1 MAYAKL
7 SGALLVRKDVS
18 LPVQEMVSVPHA
30 APPPPPHPTPSRTAT
45 QADTLLAHHLKAL
58 KLPTFLSEYERLARQ
73 WAAAE
78 GLDRSAY
85 LLRLVEAELLERER
99 RLTERRIKQARFPA
113 TKTLDDFDF
122 SAVPSLDKNLVQ
134 TLAQCEY
141 VTRHENVIAIGED
154 GTGKTHIALGLGVA
168 ACQKGLSVGFITAAS
183 LMNELLE
190 ARDERRLLHL
200 KRRLTNYSV
209 LIIDE
214 LVYAPLSTG
223 VAGLLFDV
231 ISQRYERG
239 STIITSNLPFEEWIS
254 VFGTAR
260 LTGAVLDRLTHQA
273 HILHMH
279 GESYRLKQSKQPQ
292 GHANGHGHGPSAG

>member
-7 SGALLVRKDVS
+7 SGALLVRKDVA
-18 LPVQEMVSVPHA
+18 LPVQEMVSVPHVV
-30 APPPPPHPTPSRTAT
+30 PTPSSLPTPSRTPT

-58 KLPTFLSEYERLARQ
+58 KLPTFLSEYERLAQQ

-85 LLRLVEAELLERER
+85 LLRLVEAELHARER
-99 RLTERRIKQARFPA
+99 RVVERRIKQARFPA
-113 TKTLDDFDF
+113 VKSLDTFDF
-122 SAVPSLDKNLVQ
+122 AAIPSLDKDLVL

-141 VTRHENVIAIGED
+141 VARRENVIAMGED
-154 GTGKTHIALGLGVA
+154 GTGKTHVAIGLGLA
-168 ACQKGLSVGFITAAS
+168 ACQKGLSVGFITGAS
-183 LMNELLE
+183 LMNELLD
-190 ARDERRLLHL
+190 ARDERRLLRL
-200 KRRLTNYSV
+200 KRRLAAYSL

-239 STIITSNLPFEEWIS
+239 STIVTSNLPFEEWIN

-279 GESYRLKQSKQPQ
+279 GESYRLKDSKQPQ
-292 GHANGHGHGPSAG
+292 RRTNGNGRGKHTA

>member
-18 LPVQEMVSVPHA
+18 VPVQEMVSVPRVA
-30 APPPPPHPTPSRTAT
+30 AAATLPPPPAAG
-45 QADTLLAHHLKAL
+45 QANMLLAHHLKAL
-58 KLPTFLSEYERLARQ
+58 KLPTFLSEYEKLAQ
-73 WAAAE
+73 QCAAE

-85 LLRLVEAELLERER
+85 LLRLAELELIERER
-99 RLTERRIKQARFPA
+99 RLVERRVKQARFPSVKSLE
-113 TKTLDDFDF
+113 TFDF
-122 SAVPSLDKNLVQ
+122 TAVPSFDENLVLK
-134 TLAQCEY
+134 LARCEY
-141 VTRHENVIAIGED
+141 ITRRENVIAIGED
-154 GTGKTHIALGLGVA
+154 GTGKTHIAIALGLA

-190 ARDERRLLHL
+190 ARDERHLLRL
-200 KRRLTNYSV
+200 KRRLAAYSV

-231 ISQRYERG
+231 ISQRHERG
-239 STIITSNLPFEEWIS
+239 STIITSNLPFEEWIN

-260 LTGAVLDRLTHQA
+260 LTGAVLDRLTNQA

-279 GESYRLKQSKQPQ
+279 GESYRLGHSKQPQ
-292 GHANGHGHGPSAG
+292 RRANGVGRGKRAG

>member
-30 APPPPPHPTPSRTAT
+30 APSPPTHPAPSRTAA

-58 KLPTFLSEYERLARQ
+58 KLPTFLSEYEKLARQ

-78 GLDRSAY
+78 GVDRSAY
-85 LLRLVEAELLERER
+85 LLRLVEAELSERKR
-99 RLTERRIKQARFPA
+99 RLVDRRIKQARFPA
-113 TKTLDDFDF
+113 MKSLDNFDF
-122 SAVPSLDKNLVQ
+122 SAVPSLDKNLVES
-134 TLAQCEY
+134 LAQCDY
-141 VTRHENVIAIGED
+141 VTRHENIIAIGDD
-154 GTGKTHIALGLGVA
+154 GTGKTHIATGLGLA
-168 ACQKGLSVGFITAAS
+168 ACERGLSVGFITAAS

-200 KRRLTNYSV
+200 KRRLANYSL

-279 GESYRLKQSKQPQ
+279 GDSYRLKQGMQPQ
-292 GHANGHGHGPSAG
+292 AHSSGNGRGAGAA

>member
-7 SGALLVRKDVS
+7 SGALLVRKDAPV
-18 LPVQEMVSVPHA
+18 PVQQIVSVPQA
-30 APPPPPHPTPSRTAT
+30 SPPSPPTRTAT
-45 QADTLLAHHLKAL
+45 QSDTLLAHHLKAL

-99 RLTERRIKQARFPA
+99 RLVERRIKLARFPA
-113 TKTLDDFDF
+113 IKSLDSFDF
-122 SAVPSLDKNLVQ
+122 TALPSLDRNLVLK
-134 TLAQCEY
+134 LAQCEY
-141 VTRHENVIAIGED
+141 VARRENVIAIGED
-154 GTGKTHIALGLGVA
+154 GTGKTHIAIGLGLA
-168 ACQKGLSVGFITAAS
+168 ACQQGLSVGFITAAS

-190 ARDERRLLHL
+190 ARDERRLLRL
-200 KRRLTNYSV
+200 KRRLASYSV

-239 STIITSNLPFEEWIS
+239 STIVTSNLPFEEWIS

-292 GHANGHGHGPSAG
+292 GQPNGDGRGKRAG